1 MIATVIS
8 YPNNTLNES
17 FDLGNSLISS
27 ELVKNITIDVI
38 DALGEEYIEIVYNG
52 GTITLL
58 IEEECRYTPIDIFY
72 QNKEGAIATFTFFK
86 KTVESLDVTDE
97 MFESDRGQPI
107 NGNHQFVKYNIQGKQ
122 KFTTNTGFIAE
133 EQNEVIKQMLFSE
146 RVWKYENDILV
157 PLNITS
163 KSLEYKTRANDRLI
177 NYTISFEYAFNEKN
191 NI

>member
-1 MIATVIS
+1 MLITVIS
-8 YPNNTLNES
+8 YPNNEINYSE
-17 FDLGNSLISS
+17 DLGTTAISG
-27 ELVKNITIDVI
+27 EIIKNMCIDI
-38 DALGEEYIEIVYNG
+38 SDAPTDEYIEVTYNG
-52 GTITLL
+52 ETITLL

-72 QNKEGAIATFTFFK
+72 QNKEGALASFTFFK
-86 KTVESLDVTDE
+86 KTTESLDITDE
-97 MFESDRGQPI
+97 MFESDRGQPSL
-107 NGNHQFVKYNIQGKQ
+107 GNHQFVKYNIQGKQ
-122 KFTTNTGFIAE
+122 KFTTNTGFISE

>member
-1 MIATVIS
+1 MLITVIS
-8 YPNNTLNES
+8 YPNNEINYS
-17 FDLGNSLISS
+17 DDLGTTAISGELI
-27 ELVKNITIDVI
+27 KNMCIDI
-38 DALGEEYIEIVYNG
+38 SDAPTDEYIEVTYNG
-52 GTITLL
+52 ETITLL

-72 QNKEGAIATFTFFK
+72 QNKEGALASFTFFK
-86 KTVESLDVTDE
+86 KTTESLDITDE
-97 MFESDRGQPI
+97 MFESDRGQP
-107 NGNHQFVKYNIQGKQ
+107 NLGNHQFVKYNIQGKQ
-122 KFTTNTGFIAE
+122 KFTTNTGFISE

-146 RVWKYENDILV
+146 RVWKYENYILV